1 MKITAF
7 RIRNYRTLENVDL
20 GFPSSYAAICGPN
33 DSGKTNVVRA
43 IRAPMKEESPFPF
56 KHIQSARQ
64 SILASPF
71 AEHRPSLSGTGQRQQ
86 SVGG

>member
-20 GFPSSYAAICGPN
+20 EFPSSYAAICGPN

-43 IRAPMKEESPFPF
+43 IRALMKEESPYPF
-56 KHIQSARQ
+56 ISFDDDEELSIKQDYPKVTLHPSARF
-64 SILASPF
+64 SENSA
-71 AEHRPSLSGTGQRQQ
+71 
-86 SVGG
+86 V